1 MSSLSS
7 PLAHL
12 LPLPLPIPPPIS
24 FTTASALRLIPPERR
39 RRHSVSVS
47 AAAATQDDGIPADD
61 VKTLAR
67 FKSRHNYIR
76 VLEVSRRCDHP
87 FAGSRLLLLDSPG
100 NIHSI
105 SFLLKPLTSTYLD
118 VFATLPPI
126 LPPGPIGVLGFGA
139 GSAARL
145 LLELYPRG
153 VVHGWELD
161 PAVIDVARE
170 YFGLSRLEK
179 DHRDR
184 IFVHIGDALK
194 ASARD
199 GFAGLL
205 VDLFSRGRLVPELQ
219 DPRTWER
226 LRKELRRGGRL
237 MVNAGGSCVEAEDKS
252 RDGRVIMEETL
263 EAMREVFGEQ
273 VQVLRLGNRQD
284 DSSLAL
290 TGRMPDLDAWK
301 AGLPKPL
308 RRYVDLWRP
317 ISGYKR

>member
-1 MSSLSS
+1 MSSLS
-7 PLAHL
+7 
-12 LPLPLPIPPPIS
+12 LPLSYLVSISVPPI
-24 FTTASALRLIPPERR
+24 FFPIRPTLTTASGLRLIPPGG
-39 RRHSVSVS
+39 HQHCVS
-47 AAAATQDDGIPADD
+47 AAAPRDDGIPADD

-126 LPPGPIGVLGFGA
+126 VPTGPIGVLGFGA

-145 LLELYPRG
+145 LLELYPRA

-170 YFGLSRLEK
+170 YFGLLRLES
-179 DHRDR
+179 DHQDR
-184 IFVHIGDALK
+184 IFIHIGDALK

-199 GFAGLL
+199 GFAGVL
-205 VDLFSRGRLVPELQ
+205 VDLFSKGRLVPELQ

-226 LRKELRRGGRL
+226 LRKGLRRGGRL
-237 MVNAGGSCVEAEDKS
+237 MVNVGGSCVEAEDKS
-252 RDGRVIMEETL
+252 RDGRATMEETL
-263 EAMREVFGEQ
+263 EAMREVFGQEL
-273 VQVLRLGNRQD
+273 QVLRLGNRED

-301 AGLPKPL
+301 AGLPKSV
-308 RRYVDLWRP
+308 RCYADMWRP
-317 ISGYKR
+317 ISG

>member
-7 PLAHL
+7 ALSYL
-12 LPLPLPIPPPIS
+12 VSISVPPIFFPS
-24 FTTASALRLIPPERR
+24 RPTPTTASCLRLIPPKGH
-39 RRHSVSVS
+39 RHSVS
-47 AAAATQDDGIPADD
+47 AAAPRDDGIPADD

-105 SFLLKPLTSTYLD
+105 SFLLQPLTSTYLD

-126 LPPGPIGVLGFGA
+126 VPTGPIGVLGFGA

-145 LLELYPRG
+145 LLELYPRT

-170 YFGLSRLEK
+170 YFGLSRLES
-179 DHRDR
+179 DHQDR
-184 IFVHIGDALK
+184 ISIHIGDALK
-194 ASARD
+194 ASARG
-199 GFAGLL
+199 GFAGVL
-205 VDLFSRGRLVPELQ
+205 VDLFSRGCLVPELQ

-226 LRKELRRGGRL
+226 LRKGLRRGGRL
-237 MVNAGGSCVEAEDKS
+237 MVNVGGSCVEAEDKS
-252 RDGRVIMEETL
+252 RDGRAIMEETL
-263 EAMREVFGEQ
+263 EAMREVFGEEL
-273 VQVLRLGNRQD
+273 QVLRLGNRED

-301 AGLPKPL
+301 AGLPKSL
-308 RRYVDLWRP
+308 RCYADMWRP
-317 ISGYKR
+317 ICG

>member
-7 PLAHL
+7 PLSHF
-12 LPLPLPIPPPIS
+12 LPIPIPPV
-24 FTTASALRLIPPERR
+24 FFPVRPTPTTASALRLIPPKR
-39 RRHSVSVS
+39 RRHSVS
-47 AAAATQDDGIPADD
+47 AAAATQDDGIPADH

-126 LPPGPIGVLGFGA
+126 LPPGPIGILGFGA

-145 LLELYPRG
+145 LLEFYPRG

-161 PAVIDVARE
+161 PAVIDVARK

-179 DHRDR
+179 DYQDR
-184 IFVHIGDALK
+184 IFIHIGDALK

-199 GFAGLL
+199 GFAGVL
-205 VDLFSRGRLVPELQ
+205 VDLFSKGCLVPELQ

-226 LRKELRRGGRL
+226 LRKGLRRGGRL
-237 MVNAGGSCVEAEDKS
+237 MVNVGGSCVEAEDKS
-252 RDGRVIMEETL
+252 RDGRAIMEETL

-273 VQVLRLGNRQD
+273 VQMLRLGNRED

-290 TGRMPDLDAWK
+290 TGPMPDLDAWK

-308 RRYVDLWRP
+308 RCFVDMWRP
-317 ISGYKR
+317 IRR